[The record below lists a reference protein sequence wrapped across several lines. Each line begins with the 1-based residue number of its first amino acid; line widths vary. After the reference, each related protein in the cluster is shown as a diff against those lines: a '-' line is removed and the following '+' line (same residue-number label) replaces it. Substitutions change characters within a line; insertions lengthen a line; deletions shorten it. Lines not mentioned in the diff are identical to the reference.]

1 MHLPNRSECFA
12 CGKIER
18 MTMWTHKGFNVVSCS
33 YCNSEWIE
41 GFSLGNEDYS
51 FGNKDYSYSSYSD
64 IQLEKNY
71 DASRTVRFIEYLRKF
86 SVNKY
91 PKLLD
96 VGCGTGHFCGTAK
109 KLGWDSIGVELSKE
123 AAALARK
130 RTGLPIFYGDLI
142 KDNLFPPLSFDL
154 ITLWGVIEHAPDP
167 DALLD
172 TCINLLRPGGLILME
187 TPNVLGLFR
196 FVAQKINKITLG
208 HVDRPFLETLGS
220 GHIVWY
226 SPLGLREACRRL
238 GLQVIEITS
247 SRNYTNILF
256 IRFKH
261 LAFPKRQLFHAGTA
275 LLNYLAAPLGRPN
288 QILAALRCG

>member
-12 CGKIER
+12 CGKIEK
-18 MTMWTHKGFNVVSCS
+18 MIIWTHKEFNVVSCS

-41 GFSLGNEDYS
+41 GFSLEHQG
-51 FGNKDYSYSSYSD
+51 YSYSNYYD
-64 IQLEKNY
+64 NQLAQNC
-71 DASRTVRFIEYLRKF
+71 DVSRTLRFIEYLSKF

-96 VGCGTGHFCGTAK
+96 VGCGSGDFIGTAN
-109 KLGWDSIGVELSKE
+109 KLGWDSIGVELNKD

-130 RTGLPIFYGDLI
+130 RTGLPIFSGDLI

-154 ITLWGVIEHAPDP
+154 ITLWGIIEHVPDP
-167 DALLD
+167 DTLLGA
-172 TCINLLRPGGLILME
+172 CINLLRPEGLILME

-196 FVAQKINKITLG
+196 FVAKKINKITFG

-238 GLQVIEITS
+238 GLQVIDIKF
-247 SRNYTNILF
+247 SRNYTNIYSE
-256 IRFKH
+256 RFKH
-261 LAFPKRQLFHAGTA
+261 LDFPKRQLFQTGTA

-288 QILAALRCG
+288 QIIAALRCG